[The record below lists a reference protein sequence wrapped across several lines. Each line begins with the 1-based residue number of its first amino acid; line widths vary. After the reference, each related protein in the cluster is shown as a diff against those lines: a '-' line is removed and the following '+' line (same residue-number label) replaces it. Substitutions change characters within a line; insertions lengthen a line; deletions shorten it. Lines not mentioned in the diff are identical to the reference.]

1 MNTESLMELI
11 NNVGNNNDDEEDNT
25 NDIRM
30 MITIITTIQYIIKAD
45 TFTNLQIN
53 NNYDNHN
60 KNTQYKIALVY
71 ELHLFSFQKVSKAF
85 NCKFS
90 HLRLRVM
97 KTQD

>member
-1 MNTESLMELI
+1 M
-11 NNVGNNNDDEEDNT
+11 
-25 NDIRM
+25 
-30 MITIITTIQYIIKAD
+30 
-45 TFTNLQIN
+45 FTNLQIHN
-53 NNYDNHN
+53 NDNHN
-60 KNTQYKIALVY
+60 KNTQSKIALVY